1 MKKNKSKY
9 LWYLIGITVLLLF
22 IIILIAS
29 ILDLGE
35 KIRKISKYL
44 EYGFY
49 GIIFL
54 LIIFGIIR
62 PIIIIVGSPSL
73 KIASSID
80 NPKKQYRI
88 YKKVAKNIIKNNDLN
103 EEEIKML
110 KKYKSK
116 EELLLGL
123 NFVFENHLRKDI
135 NKIIISHAKT
145 VLISTA
151 ICQSSRF
158 DLITSFTI
166 NLSLIKDIVLKLGFR
181 PSMKNLSKL
190 SVNVFSTAL
199 IADGLDELS
208 FSDIMP
214 KSIDIIKN
222 IPFLD
227 LVVDSVLDG
236 ILNALLTIRIG
247 CVARRYIYNDGNIVT
262 KEDIRKNAYKEAMT
276 ILPEIIYDT
285 ISFFPKR
292 IVRFFNKPKKEDNN

>member
-1 MKKNKSKY
+1 
-9 LWYLIGITVLLLF
+9 
-22 IIILIAS
+22 
-29 ILDLGE
+29 
-35 KIRKISKYL
+35 
-44 EYGFY
+44 
-49 GIIFL
+49 
-54 LIIFGIIR
+54 
-62 PIIIIVGSPSL
+62 
-73 KIASSID
+73 
-80 NPKKQYRI
+80 
-88 YKKVAKNIIKNNDLN
+88 
-103 EEEIKML
+103 
-110 KKYKSK
+110 
-116 EELLLGL
+116 
-123 NFVFENHLRKDI
+123 
-135 NKIIISHAKT
+135 KT